1 MTQNTPLTQLQVAI
15 AERKASINAIITAR
29 KEELAIK
36 YINSD
41 TFLTREM
48 LDSDINTINALLS
61 VAKDSY
67 VLDGRKLSASF
78 GYGTIPNL
86 LITLAKAILY
96 AKAHEKEELLV
107 MANTTIDTVESLVE
121 ALGQE
126 AYFNPKTAS
135 IREEIQM
142 DIDTVTSMLRQLIS
156 DLNLVSEVSLAKFHS
171 GNIKLVFTRAQL
183 KATLAYEN
191 YTNYLAGIED
201 TIYID

>member
-1 MTQNTPLTQLQVAI
+1 MSKQTPLTQLQVLI

-41 TFLTREM
+41 TFLIREM

-67 VLDGRKLSASF
+67 VLDGRKLSATF

-135 IREEIQM
+135 IREEIPM
-142 DIDTVTSMLRQLIS
+142 DITTVKVMLNQLIS
-156 DLNLVSEVSLAKFHS
+156 DLNLVSEVSLDKF
-171 GNIKLVFTRAQL
+171 NEITIDNMFTRAQL
-183 KATLAYEN
+183 KAKLAYEN
-191 YTNYLAGIED
+191 YINYLEGIED
-201 TIYID
+201 TVYLD

>member
-1 MTQNTPLTQLQVAI
+1 MSKETPLTPLQVAI
-15 AERKASINAIITAR
+15 AKRKASINAIITAR

-41 TFLTREM
+41 TFLVREM
-48 LDSDINTINALLS
+48 LDNDINTINALLS

-67 VLDGRKLSASF
+67 VLDGRKLSPTF

-126 AYFNPKTAS
+126 AYFNPKTGT
-135 IREEIQM
+135 IREEIPM
-142 DIDTVTSMLRQLIS
+142 DIDMVTAMLRQLIN

-171 GNIKLVFTRAQL
+171 GNIKLIFTRAHL
-183 KATLAYEN
+183 KAKLAYEN
-191 YTNYLAGIED
+191 YINYLEGIED
-201 TIYID
+201 TIYVD